1 MVSDS
6 LAYILNYAAA
16 RGAMVVLPFTNLV
29 KQSKV
34 KRRQMMAPGGGAV
47 VTEYGRVI
55 AEVPAQV
62 ARNLQRPGDERDL
75 LILIHIPRSVA
86 DEAIEVAQSPI
97 IRPYNEGAANGGS
110 QGIVIAGS

>member
-29 KQSKV
+29 KQVKV
-34 KRRQMMAPGGGAV
+34 KRRQTKWATGETTV
-47 VTEYGRVI
+47 DSYGRVI
-55 AEVPAQV
+55 AEVPAHV
-62 ARNLQRPGDERDL
+62 ARNLQRPSDERDL

-97 IRPYNEGAANGGS
+97 IRPYNEGAGNGGS
-110 QGIVIAGS
+110 PGIVIAGS